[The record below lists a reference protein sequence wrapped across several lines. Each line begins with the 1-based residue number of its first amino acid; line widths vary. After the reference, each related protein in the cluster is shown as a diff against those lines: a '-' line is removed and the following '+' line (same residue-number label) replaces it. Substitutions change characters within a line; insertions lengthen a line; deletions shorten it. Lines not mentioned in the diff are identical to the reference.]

1 MKKSWIFGFWKK
13 GMSRELYVYMNP
25 MLFIQVL
32 EAFDIFIASIT
43 SHEIN
48 ITSNKF

>member
-1 MKKSWIFGFWKK
+1 
-13 GMSRELYVYMNP
+13 MNP

-43 SHEIN
+43 SNAIN
-48 ITSNKF
+48 IITNKL